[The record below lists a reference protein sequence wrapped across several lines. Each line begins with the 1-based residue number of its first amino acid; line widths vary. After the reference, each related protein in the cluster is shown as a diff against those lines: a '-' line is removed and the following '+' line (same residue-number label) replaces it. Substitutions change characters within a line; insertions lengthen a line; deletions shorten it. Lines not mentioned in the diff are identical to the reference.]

1 MGTPGSASPAPSHTT
16 DYFHSQHGRDNSQ
29 STSTLSFD
37 QKFGHDIREEQI
49 ATPGTPG
56 TRQSYYGNEAGT
68 RQSFYGNGGPVQRRS
83 FAQTFAPGVRRYPT
97 RKIKLVQGYVL
108 SADYPVP
115 SAIQNAMEK
124 KYQDT
129 EEFAE
134 EFSHMRYTA
143 ATCDPDEF
151 VMRNGYNL
159 RPAMYSRH
167 TELMIG
173 ITCKSENKVLTA
185 RTLHGV
191 MQNIRDI
198 TSLRKSV
205 FWNKGGPAWQKIVCC
220 MVFDGIDPCDKNTL
234 DVLATIG
241 VYQEGIMK
249 KSVDGRETVAHIFEY
264 TTQLSVTPDQQL
276 VRPQGEEASNL
287 PPVQMILCLKQQTSN
302 KINSH
307 RWLFNGFCRMLNPE
321 VVVLLDAGTKPDRR
335 ALLNL
340 WQAFYNNEN
349 LGGSCGETRA
359 LRDSRTMINPFVA
372 AQTFDY
378 MRSNILDKPLESV
391 FGHVSL
397 GAFSAYRYRAIMGRP
412 LEQYFNGD
420 IVLTKKLGKKGIEG
434 MSIFKKNM
442 FLAGDR
448 ILSFELVAK
457 AGSKWHLSFVKSAK
471 SEAEVPKDF
480 TDIITQRRQ
489 WLNGSFAANL
499 YALIHSTRIL
509 RSRHNPLRLMLF
521 YLQMIYDF
529 AHFVLSW
536 FSIASF
542 WIICTAI
549 MDLVGTSGSWNNGSA
564 WPFGN
569 EASPIVHTFFK
580 YFYVVFLLLQF
591 ILSLGNRPKGSRL
604 LYLLT
609 FMYFAFI
616 QLYVTVLAFYVVG
629 NNTNGNFDLELDENA
644 IQSETWNAS
653 ASNMVL
659 IGIVCTYGVHIATS
673 LLYMDPWHVLTSSWA
688 YFAGT
693 ICTTN
698 IMMVY
703 AFCNWHDVS
712 LGTPVKEKAQVLPEA
727 QIKKEGKSRVI
738 EEVDRPQVDIDSTF
752 ETTVKRAL
760 APFEAP
766 PEEKDK
772 SMDDS
777 YKFFRTN
784 LVVLWAFSN
793 IILALIMDSTGIG
806 RFCLMDGPS
815 TRAWSYIMAV
825 VWGTVGLSLF
835 RFAGSLWFL
844 AQSGVLSCFNK
855 R

>member
-1 MGTPGSASPAPSHTT
+1 MGTPGSASPAPSRAT
-16 DYFHSQHGRDNSQ
+16 DYFNSHSREYSE
-29 STSTLSFD
+29 STGTLSLD
-37 QKFGHDIREEQI
+37 QKFGYDGRDS
-49 ATPGTPG
+49 PG
-56 TRQSYYGNEAGT
+56 TRQSFYGEGRAGT
-68 RQSFYGNGGPVQRRS
+68 RQSFYGNGTPVQRRS
-83 FAQTFAPGVRRYPT
+83 FAQTFAQGQGIRRYPT
-97 RKIKLVQGYVL
+97 RKIKLVQGFVL

-115 SAIQNAMEK
+115 SAIQNAMQKE
-124 KYQDT
+124 YRET

-173 ITCKSENKVLTA
+173 INCKSENKVLTA

-198 TSLRKSV
+198 TSLRKSK
-205 FWNKGGPAWQKIVCC
+205 FWNQGGPAWQKIVCC
-220 MVFDGIDPCDKNTL
+220 MIFDGIDPCDKNTL

-241 VYQEGIMK
+241 VYQEGVMK

-276 VRPQGEEASNL
+276 VRPKGDESTNL

-321 VVVLLDAGTKPDRR
+321 VVVLLDAGTKPERR
-335 ALLNL
+335 SLLHL
-340 WQAFYNNEN
+340 WQAFYNDEN

-359 LRDSRTMINPFVA
+359 LRDKRSMLNPFVA

-378 MRSNILDKPLESV
+378 MKSNILDKPLESV
-391 FGHVSL
+391 FGNVSL

-420 IVLTKKLGKKGIEG
+420 IGLSKKLGKKGIEG

-442 FLAGDR
+442 FFAGDR

-457 AGSKWHLSFVKSAK
+457 AGSKWHLSFVKAAK
-471 SEAEVPKDF
+471 CEAEVPRDF
-480 TDIITQRRQ
+480 TDLINQQRI

-499 YALIHSTRIL
+499 YAFIHFDRIL
-509 RSRHNPLRLMLF
+509 RSRHNVLRLMLF
-521 YLQMIYDF
+521 YLQVIYDF
-529 AHFVLSW
+529 SNLILTW
-536 FSIASF
+536 FSLASF
-542 WIICTAI
+542 WLISTGLL
-549 MDLVGTSGSWNNGSA
+549 DLVGTPGTFNNNSA

-569 EASPIVHTFFK
+569 EASPIVHLFFK
-580 YFYVVFLLLQF
+580 YGYGVFLLLQF

-629 NNTNGNFDLELDENA
+629 NYTNGNFNVDLDEDA
-644 IQSETWNAS
+644 IKTETWNAS

-659 IGIVCTYGVHIATS
+659 ISIVCTYGVHVVTS

-688 YFAGT
+688 HYAGI
-693 ICTTN
+693 ICSTN

-712 LGTPVKEKAQVLPEA
+712 LGTPVKDKGDKLPEA
-727 QIKKEGKSRVI
+727 QITKEGKSRVI
-738 EEVDRPQVDIDSTF
+738 EEVERPQVDIDSIF
-752 ETTVKRAL
+752 EVTVKRAL

-766 PEEKDK
+766 PDEESK

-784 LVVLWAFSN
+784 LVLLWAFSN
-793 IILALIMDSTGIG
+793 IIMVLALNSTGINK
-806 RFCLMDGPS
+806 FCFTDGPT
-815 TRAWSYIMAV
+815 TRVWGYVMAV
-825 VWGTVGLSLF
+825 MWATVGLSLF
-835 RFAGSLWFL
+835 RFVGSLWFL
-844 AQSGVLSCFNK
+844 VKSGVLGCFHK

>member
-1 MGTPGSASPAPSHTT
+1 
-16 DYFHSQHGRDNSQ
+16 
-29 STSTLSFD
+29 
-37 QKFGHDIREEQI
+37 QKFGTEGREEQ
-49 ATPGTPG
+49 TG
-56 TRQSYYGNEAGT
+56 TRQSYYGNNAVAGN
-68 RQSFYGNGGPVQRRS
+68 RQSYYSNNGGPVQRRS
-83 FAQTFAPGVRRYPT
+83 VAQSFAQGIRRYPT

-115 SAIQNAMEK
+115 SAIQK
-124 KYQDT
+124 RH
-129 EEFAE
+129 AE
-134 EFSHMRYTA
+134 RISRDGGFSRGVLSFEIYTA

-198 TSLRKSV
+198 TSLRKSE

-220 MVFDGIDPCDKNTL
+220 IIFDGIDPCDKNTL

-249 KSVDGRETVAHIFEY
+249 KSVDGRETEAHIFEY

-276 VRPQGEEASNL
+276 VRPQGDESTNL

-307 RWLFNGFCRMLNPE
+307 RWLFNGFCRMLTPE

-335 ALLNL
+335 SLLNL
-340 WQAFYNNEN
+340 WQAFYNDEH

-359 LRDSRTMINPFVA
+359 LRDTRSMINPFVA

-378 MRSNILDKPLESV
+378 MKSNLLDKPLESV
-391 FGHVSL
+391 FGNVSL
-397 GAFSAYRYRAIMGRP
+397 GSFSAYRYRAIMGRP

-420 IVLTKKLGKKGIEG
+420 MVLSKKLGKKGIEG

-442 FLAGDR
+442 FFAGDR

-457 AGSKWHLSFVKSAK
+457 AGSKWHLSFVKNAK

-480 TDIITQRRQ
+480 TDFINQRRQ

-499 YALIHSTRIL
+499 YAFIHFDRML
-509 RSRHNPLRLMLF
+509 KSRHNVFRLFLF

-529 AHFVLSW
+529 SNLVLVW
-536 FSIASF
+536 FSLASY
-542 WIICTAI
+542 WLIT
-549 MDLVGTSGSWNNGSA
+549 MGLLNLLGTPGSFNNNSA

-569 EASPIVHTFFK
+569 DATPIVHTFFK
-580 YFYVVFLLLQF
+580 YGYVVFLLLQF
-591 ILSLGNRPKGSRL
+591 ILSLGNRPKGTRL

-609 FMYFAFI
+609 FMYFTFI

-629 NNTNGNFDLELDENA
+629 NYTNGNFNLDLDENA
-644 IQSETWNAS
+644 IKSDSSNVS
-653 ASNMVL
+653 AAIMV
-659 IGIVCTYGVHIATS
+659 IISIVCTYGAHIVAS
-673 LLYMDPWHVLTSSWA
+673 LLYMDPWHVLTSGWA
-688 YFAGT
+688 HYAGT
-693 ICTTN
+693 ICSTN

-703 AFCNWHDVS
+703 SFCNWHDVS
-712 LGTPVKEKAQVLPEA
+712 LGTPVKEKAQTMPEA
-727 QIKKEGKSRVI
+727 QIKKDGKSRVI
-738 EEVDRPQVDIDSTF
+738 EEVDRPQIDIDSTF
-752 ETTVKRAL
+752 ELTVKRAL
-760 APFEAP
+760 TPFEPP

-784 LVVLWAFSN
+784 LVVIWAFSN
-793 IILALIMDSTGIG
+793 IILALIMNSTGY
-806 RFCLMDGPS
+806 RRLCMEDAPN
-815 TRAWSYIMAV
+815 TRIWSYVMAV
-825 VWGTVGLSLF
+825 MWATVVLSLF

-844 AQSGVLSCFNK
+844 AKSVVIGCFHK